1 MTNEEA
7 IKELQWVRERGFVA
21 DIGILG
27 TDRIVCA
34 VNMAIEALE
43 KQIPQKP
50 KSYHTTIF
58 GDDRLA
64 YDCPNCKHCFT
75 VMRPNCD
82 DVPIRNQHCDI
93 CGQKIDWSEE
103 E

>member
-1 MTNEEA
+1 MTKEEA
-7 IKELQWVRERGFVA
+7 IKDIREAIKPVVGGISL
-21 DIGILG
+21 DI
-27 TDRIVCA
+27 
-34 VNMAIEALE
+34 AIEALK

-93 CGQKIDWSEE
+93 CGQKIDWSEGE
-103 E
+103 